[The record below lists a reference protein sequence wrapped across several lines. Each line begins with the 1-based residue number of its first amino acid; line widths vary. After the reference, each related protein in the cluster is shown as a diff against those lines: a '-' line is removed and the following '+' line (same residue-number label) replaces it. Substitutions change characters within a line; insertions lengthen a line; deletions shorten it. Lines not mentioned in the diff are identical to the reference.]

1 MQAKSGLPSPF
12 VAAAEPVRL
21 RTKDTAAR
29 THVCEVRTNVQ
40 GPSSNPGAS
49 VMAADQDIKTL
60 DNTVDRRAFLGT
72 AAASV
77 VGLPNVAVA
86 NKNRQPVA
94 HLPHEASR

>member
-1 MQAKSGLPSPF
+1 
-12 VAAAEPVRL
+12 
-21 RTKDTAAR
+21 
-29 THVCEVRTNVQ
+29 
-40 GPSSNPGAS
+40 
-49 VMAADQDIKTL
+49 MAADQDIKTL